1 MDTVAQALLEE
12 VERLLEAELACLLIV
27 DDERGEATGVTGRVL
42 GRELEWFHE
51 VRIDL
56 AAESSGVASAVSG
69 AAPFSV
75 YDARTSNAPELRC
88 ASRELSNDPPAG
100 FSEELGVKLADGSA
114 RWLLSWVATYRD
126 NEVVTVRCSVH
137 PCDTSVGKP
146 LH

>member
-1 MDTVAQALLEE
+1 RRRNGIKKPSRHCRKVGRKTHCDLTKNRV
-12 VERLLEAELACLLIV
+12 RS
-27 DDERGEATGVTGRVL
+27 ATARRV
-42 GRELEWFHE
+42 H
-51 VRIDL
+51 
-56 AAESSGVASAVSG
+56 
-69 AAPFSV
+69 
-75 YDARTSNAPELRC
+75 DARTSNEPELRC

-100 FSEELGVKLADGSA
+100 FSEELGVKLADGSS